1 MPSLL
6 ISGPAGA
13 GKTEAA
19 REEMAARLTPAVMVD
34 FQTLYAALLGIMRL
48 PNGRYPERLERD
60 AYALSLAEYQRHAI
74 ITGATQR
81 EIDVITTNSDGSPAR
96 RQRLLGLLGP
106 GAVERVIDPGR
117 AVIEAR
123 LSDSITGVL
132 SQQCKDA
139 EGRWYNRI

>member
-1 MPSLL
+1 MPGLL

-19 REEMAARLTPAVMVD
+19 REEMAARLAPAVMVD
-34 FQTLYAALLGIMRL
+34 FQTLYAALLGIQRL

-60 AYALSLAEYQRHAI
+60 AYALALAEYTRHAI

-81 EIDVITTNSDGSPAR
+81 EIDVITTNSDGNPAR
-96 RQRLLGLLGP
+96 RHRLLGLLGP

>member
-1 MPSLL
+1 
-6 ISGPAGA
+6 
-13 GKTEAA
+13 
-19 REEMAARLTPAVMVD
+19 
-34 FQTLYAALLGIMRL
+34 MRL

-117 AVIEAR
+117 EIVTAR
-123 LSDSITGVL
+123 LSDSLTGTLSDGCGKAIERWYGVL
-132 SQQCKDA
+132 
-139 EGRWYNRI
+139 